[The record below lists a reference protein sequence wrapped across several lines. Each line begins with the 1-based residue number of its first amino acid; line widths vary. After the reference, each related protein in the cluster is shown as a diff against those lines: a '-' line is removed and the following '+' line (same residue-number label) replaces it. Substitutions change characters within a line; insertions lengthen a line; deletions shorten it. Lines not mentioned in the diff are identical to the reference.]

1 MAAESYKPHAV
12 VIPFP
17 AQGHVNPML
26 KLAKLLHSRG
36 FFITFVNTEY
46 NHRRLL
52 KSGGGPAAL
61 AGLPDFRFATIPDGL
76 PPSELEDSTQDIP
89 TLCDYC
95 SKTCL
100 EPLCNLL
107 TELNSSGEAGVPPVT
122 CIVTDGFMCFALK
135 AAEAFGLPAAVFW
148 TTSACGFLA
157 YTHYK
162 CLVEKGFTPLK
173 DMNQITDGYLETTLD
188 EVRGMKQIRLK
199 DFPSFIR
206 TTDPEDIMLNFC
218 IQETDA
224 THTAKA
230 IIINTFDALEQDTL
244 HALSATYAP
253 LPIYT
258 IGPLLN
264 QTTRAASSLWK
275 EDNSCIKWL
284 DAQHPGS
291 VLYVNFGSIT
301 VATRQHLE
309 EFAWGLADS
318 RKPFLWCVRPDVVV
332 GGGAALPPE
341 FTAEVRDRGMVVGWA
356 PQERVLKHPAT
367 GGFLTHCGWNSTIES
382 IANGGLPLIGW
393 PFFAEQQT
401 NCRYSC
407 VEWGI
412 GFEIDTDVKRADV
425 AAAVRKVMDSDKGK
439 KMKERALEL
448 KRKAGEATAPGGSSF
463 MNLDKLI
470 NDVLLR

>member
-12 VIPFP
+12 CVPFP
-17 AQGHVNPML
+17 AQGHINPML
-26 KLAKLLHSRG
+26 KLSNLLHTRG
-36 FFITFVNTEY
+36 FFVTFVNTDY

-52 KSGGGPAAL
+52 KSGGGP

-76 PPSELEDSTQDIP
+76 PPSESEDSTQDIP
-89 TLCDYC
+89 SLCDST

-100 EPLCNLL
+100 EPFRNLL
-107 TELNSSGEAGVPPVT
+107 TELNSSSGEAGVPPVT
-122 CIVTDGFMCFALK
+122 CIVADGTMSFTLK
-135 AAEAFGLPAAVFW
+135 AAEELGLPAVLFW
-148 TTSACGFLA
+148 TMGGCGILA
-157 YTHYK
+157 SMQYEY
-162 CLVEKGFTPLK
+162 LVQKGYIPLK

-188 EVRGMKQIRLK
+188 EIPGMKRIRLK

-206 TTDPEDIMLNFC
+206 TTDPQDFMLNFT
-218 IQETDA
+218 IQQAHASQRA
-224 THTAKA
+224 TA
-230 IIINTFDALEQDTL
+230 IIFNTFDALEQDTL
-244 HALSATYAP
+244 HAISAAYAP
-253 LPIYT
+253 LPIYS
-258 IGPLLN
+258 IGPLIN
-264 QTTRAASSLWK
+264 QTTRAAASLWK

-301 VATRQHLE
+301 VATRQQLE
-309 EFAWGLADS
+309 EFAWGPTRA
-318 RKPFLWCVRPDVVV
+318 VE

-341 FTAEVRDRGMVVGWA
+341 FMAEVRDRGVVVGWA

-382 IANGGLPLIGW
+382 IANGGLPLICW
-393 PFFAEQQT
+393 PFFADQQT

-412 GFEIDTDVKRADV
+412 GFEIDTDVKRDDV
-425 AAAVRKVMDSDKGK
+425 AAAVREVMDGDKGK

-448 KRKAGEATAPGGSSF
+448 KRKAEEATAPGGSSYV
-463 MNLDKLI
+463 NLDKLI
-470 NDVLLR
+470 KDVLLR

>member
-1 MAAESYKPHAV
+1 MAESYKPHAV
-12 VIPFP
+12 CVPFP
-17 AQGHVNPML
+17 AQGHINPML
-26 KLAKLLHSRG
+26 KLSNLLHSRG
-36 FFITFVNTEY
+36 FFVTFVNTDY

-52 KSGGGPAAL
+52 KSGGGPV
-61 AGLPDFRFATIPDGL
+61 GSPDFRFATIPDGL
-76 PPSELEDSTQDIP
+76 PPSESEDSTQDIP
-89 TLCDYC
+89 SLCDST

-100 EPLCNLL
+100 EPFCNLL
-107 TELNSSGEAGVPPVT
+107 TELNTSASEAGVPPVS
-122 CIVTDGFMCFALK
+122 CIVADGIMSFTLK
-135 AAEAFGLPAAVFW
+135 AAEALRLPAVVFW

-162 CLVEKGFTPLK
+162 YLVEKGYIPLK

-188 EVRGMKQIRLK
+188 EIPGMKRIRLK

-206 TTDPEDIMLNFC
+206 TTDPEDFMLNFA
-218 IQETDA
+218 IQQTHVSHRA
-224 THTAKA
+224 TA
-230 IIINTFDALEQDTL
+230 IILNTFDALEQDTL
-244 HALSATYAP
+244 HALSAAYAP

-258 IGPLLN
+258 IGPLIN
-264 QTTRAASSLWK
+264 HTTTTQAAASLWK
-275 EDNSCIKWL
+275 EDHSCIEWL

-301 VATRQHLE
+301 VVTRQQLA

-318 RKPFLWCVRPDVVV
+318 RKPFLWCVRPDAVE
-332 GGGAALPPE
+332 GSGAALPPE
-341 FTAEVRDRGMVVGWA
+341 FTAEVRDRGVVVGWA
-356 PQERVLKHPAT
+356 PQERVLKHQSI

-412 GFEIDTDVKRADV
+412 GFEIDNDVKRADV
-425 AAAVRKVMDSDKGK
+425 AAAVRELMDGDKVK
-439 KMKERALEL
+439 KMKERAVEL
-448 KRKAGEATAPGGSSF
+448 KRKAEEATAPGGSSSV
-463 MNLDKLI
+463 NLDKLI
-470 NDVLLR
+470 KDVLLR